1 MPLLVRSH
9 RPHRPTIFFGWW
21 VVLAGFV
28 LMALNGGLLFH
39 GFGAYFVHLQADF
52 PWNKT
57 LLAGAF
63 SMMQLESGLAGPVQG
78 WLIDRLGARTIARA
92 GLVLVAT
99 GFGLFSF
106 IDSAFSFYA
115 AFFVIGLGSTLVGWV
130 TVNVAV
136 ANWFRR
142 RRATAMGLMSSGQ
155 AVGGLLVP
163 ALAWSLA
170 SFGWR
175 STAMGS
181 AALFLLVGLPI
192 TQLMR
197 RTPEEYGLLPDGA
210 PPPQDPAGAA
220 AMDAL
225 PVTPSQRRSDEPDF
239 TAREALRTP
248 AFWLISLGHGFAL
261 LVVSAVSVHLIPHLV
276 SQRGL
281 SVQSAGAM
289 LAFMT
294 LLTLVGHVGGGL
306 VADRMDKRWI
316 AALAM
321 VGHSLG
327 MLVLAFTS
335 SPLWVP
341 VFAVLHGLSWGV
353 RGPLMSAIRADYF
366 GRKAFGTIM
375 GFSTPIVM
383 LGTMT
388 GPLLAGILADQTGTY
403 QSGFAVLAVLTGLGT
418 CFFVLSRKPNPPQ
431 RVPPPARTASGSRP

>member
-1 MPLLVRSH
+1 VPLLVGSH
-9 RPHRPTIFFGWW
+9 RQRRPTIFFGWW

-28 LMALNGGLLFH
+28 LMVLNGGLLFH
-39 GFGAYFVHLQADF
+39 GFGAYFVHLQTGF
-52 PWNKT
+52 RWSRT

-63 SMMQLESGLAGPVQG
+63 SMMQLESALAGPVQG
-78 WLIDRLGARTIARA
+78 WLIDRVGARTIARA
-92 GLVLVAT
+92 GLVLMAA

-106 IDSAFSFYA
+106 MDSAPAFYA

-163 ALAWSLA
+163 ALAGSLA
-170 SFGWR
+170 IFGWR
-175 STAMGS
+175 STAMAS

-197 RTPEEYGLLPDGA
+197 RTPEEYGLLPDGD
-210 PPPQDPAGAA
+210 PPSQAPAGTATS
-220 AMDAL
+220 DAT
-225 PVTPSQRRSDEPDF
+225 PVTSIPGRQDEPDF
-239 TAREALRTP
+239 TAREALRSP

-281 SVQSAGAM
+281 SIQSAGAM

-294 LLTLVGHVGGGL
+294 VLTLLGHVSGGL
-306 VADRMDKRWI
+306 VADRMEKRWI

-321 VGHSLG
+321 VGHCLG
-327 MLVLAFTS
+327 MLILAFTT

-341 VFAVLHGLSWGV
+341 VFAVLHGLSWGI

-366 GRKAFGTIM
+366 GRRAFGTIM
-375 GFSTPIVM
+375 GLSTPIVM
-383 LGTMT
+383 MGTMT
-388 GPLLAGILADQTGTY
+388 GPLLAGFLADRTGDY

-418 CFFVLSRKPNPPQ
+418 CFFVLGRKPDLPRRLTPPG
-431 RVPPPARTASGSRP
+431 RTASTSQC